1 MRDDPLGAFDFS
13 GYVRGRSRKRSSK
26 IPMKIAV
33 GGFQHETN
41 TFAPQRATWA
51 DFERADAWPG
61 YVRGPELFAAVEG
74 FNIPIAGAVKT
85 LGGLG
90 YELVP
95 LSWCSAPPSSYVD
108 EDAYERVACGMLE
121 DLAAAMGD
129 ESGPLDGIYLDLH
142 GAMVA
147 AHLEDGEGELLRRIR
162 SLVGDA
168 LPIVASLDFHTNM
181 TEAMVRHASAM
192 VGYRTYPHVDMAA
205 TGSRAVALL
214 DRLIREKRPLYK
226 AYRRADF
233 LIPLVWQCTLAEP
246 TRGVFDLLEEI
257 ERGSLSHNQGIVSI
271 THTPGFPPAD
281 IGECG
286 PALVVYGR
294 DQEAADAAA
303 DRILAAIGAQEAAF
317 AGRLYTADEAA
328 REAIRLAQTAA
339 RPIVLAD
346 IQDNP
351 GAGGTSDTVGL
362 LRALIACR
370 AKGAVIGMIVD
381 PEAAEAAHRV
391 GEGAFLPCG
400 VGAKLGYAGETP
412 VEASWRVMRV
422 ASGDF
427 VGTGPMFGGAKFH
440 IGPMALVTD
449 ADSGVSVVLAA
460 ARIQA
465 VDQEQFRHVG
475 VEPADVPILALKSTV
490 HFRADFQPIAQT
502 VLCVVS
508 PGAHV
513 SDPVELPY
521 AHLRPG
527 VRLRPLGPVRQ

>member
-1 MRDDPLGAFDFS
+1 MPR
-13 GYVRGRSRKRSSK
+13 
-26 IPMKIAV
+26 IAV

-41 TFAPQRATWA
+41 TFAPQRASWE
-51 DFERADAWPG
+51 DFARADAWPG
-61 YVRGPELFAAVEG
+61 YVRGPELFDAVAG
-74 FNIPIAGAVKT
+74 FNIPIAGAIEALRA
-85 LGGLG
+85 LGH
-90 YELVP
+90 ELIP

-108 EDAYERVACGMLE
+108 QDAYERVAGGMLE
-121 DLAAAMGD
+121 DLAAA
-129 ESGPLDGIYLDLH
+129 GPLDGLYLDLH

-147 AHLEDGEGELLRRIR
+147 AHHEDGEGELLRRIR
-162 SLVGDA
+162 ALVGER

-181 TEAMVRHASAM
+181 TREMVRHASAM

-205 TGSRAVALL
+205 TGSRAAALL
-214 DRLIREKRPLYK
+214 DRLVRDKRPLCK
-226 AYRRADF
+226 AFRQADF
-233 LIPLVWQCTLAEP
+233 LIPLVWQCTLGEP
-246 TRGVFDLLEEI
+246 TKGVFDLMNEI
-257 ERGSLSHNQGIVSI
+257 ERGSASHNQGIVAI

-281 IGECG
+281 IEECG
-286 PALVVYGR
+286 PALVVYGY

-303 DRILAAIGAQEAAF
+303 DRILAAISAKEAEF

-328 REAIRLAQTAA
+328 QEAIRLAQTATK
-339 RPIVLAD
+339 PIVLAD

-362 LRALIACR
+362 LCALIA
-370 AKGAVIGMIVD
+370 AKAAGAVIGMIVD
-381 PEAAEAAHRV
+381 PEAAAAAHV
-391 GEGAFLPCG
+391 AGEGALLPCG

-412 VEASWRVMRV
+412 VEAKWRVTQL

-449 ADSGVSVVLAA
+449 EDSGVAAVLAA

-465 VDQEQFRHVG
+465 CDQEQFRHVG
-475 VEPADVPILALKSTV
+475 IEPSRVPILALKSTV
-490 HFRADFQPIAQT
+490 HFRADFQPIAET
-502 VLCVVS
+502 VLCVLS

-521 AHLRPG
+521 K
-527 VRLRPLGPVRQ
+527 RLRSGVKLSPMGPVR

>member
-1 MRDDPLGAFDFS
+1 MPR
-13 GYVRGRSRKRSSK
+13 
-26 IPMKIAV
+26 IAV

-61 YVRGPELFAAVEG
+61 YVRGPALFDAVEG

-90 YELVP
+90 YELIP

-108 EDAYERVACGMLE
+108 EEAYERVAAGMLE

-129 ESGPLDGIYLDLH
+129 KSGPLDGIYLDLH

-147 AHLEDGEGELLRRIR
+147 AHHQDGEGELLRRIR
-162 SLVGDA
+162 ALVGDK
-168 LPIVASLDFHTNM
+168 LPIVTSLDFHTNM
-181 TEAMVRHASAM
+181 THEMVRHASAM
-192 VGYRTYPHVDMAA
+192 VGYKTYPHVDMAA
-205 TGSRAVALL
+205 TGSRAAELL

-226 AYRRADF
+226 AFRQVDF
-233 LIPLVWQCTLAEP
+233 LIPLVWQCTMAEP
-246 TRGVFDLLEEI
+246 TKGVFDLIDEI
-257 ERGSLSHNQGIVSI
+257 ERSGERGGGSHNRGIVSI

-281 IGECG
+281 IAECG
-286 PALVVYGR
+286 PALVVYGH

-303 DRILAAIGAQEAAF
+303 DRILAAINAKEAQF
-317 AGRLYTADEAA
+317 AGRLYTADEAVE
-328 REAIRLAQTAA
+328 EALRLAPGATK
-339 RPIVLAD
+339 PIVLAD

-362 LRALIACR
+362 LRALIAHR
-370 AKGAVIGMIVD
+370 AKGAVIGLIVD
-381 PEAAEAAHRV
+381 PEAAAAAHEV
-391 GEGAFLPCG
+391 GEGALLDG
-400 VGAKLGYAGETP
+400 GIGAKVGYAGEVP
-412 VEASWRVMRV
+412 VEAKWRVVRV

-440 IGPMALVTD
+440 LGPMALVTD
-449 ADSGVSVVLAA
+449 EESGVSVVLAA

-465 VDQEQFRHVG
+465 IDQEQFRHVG
-475 VEPADVPILALKSTV
+475 VEPAHVPILALKSTV
-490 HFRADFQPIAQT
+490 HFRADFEPIAEA
-502 VLCVVS
+502 VLAVQS

-513 SDPVELPY
+513 SDPVEMPY
-521 AHLRPG
+521 KHLREG
-527 VRLRPLGPVRQ
+527 VRLRPLGPEHGS